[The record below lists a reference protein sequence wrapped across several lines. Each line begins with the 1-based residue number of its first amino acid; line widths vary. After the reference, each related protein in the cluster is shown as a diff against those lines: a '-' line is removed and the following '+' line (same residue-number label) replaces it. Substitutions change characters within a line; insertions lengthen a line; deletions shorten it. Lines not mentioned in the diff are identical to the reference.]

1 MEIIQMDDIDIENM
15 KRTIEDEENI
25 VSFSL
30 LYDRKKKKMVFI
42 KHGDEAIIDKMVNRA
57 AYSIQGFADTI
68 KKIAWRFVK
77 PQNTF
82 SNPFGFGN
90 DPVSRAADDFLRG
103 FKK

>member
-1 MEIIQMDDIDIENM
+1 MEIYQMDDIDIENL

-77 PQNTF
+77 PQNTY

-90 DPVSRAADDFLRG
+90 DPLGDLLKGSG
-103 FKK
+103 K